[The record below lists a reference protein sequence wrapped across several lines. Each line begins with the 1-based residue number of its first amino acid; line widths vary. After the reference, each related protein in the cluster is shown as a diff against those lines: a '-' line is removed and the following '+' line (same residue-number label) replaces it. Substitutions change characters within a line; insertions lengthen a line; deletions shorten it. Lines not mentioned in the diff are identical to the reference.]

1 MDHLA
6 LTSRC
11 AHLAINDAPIVIDIS
26 DGSSSSDTVAVNRD
40 TWSLVGRFLTDK
52 PIKVEAMQQV
62 MASVWRPTR
71 CIDVFKIG
79 ENLFRFDFYHEKER
93 ARIMENIGP
102 WSFENSTLACQY
114 LEPGVPPE
122 TVRLE
127 MVDMWVQVHGLP
139 RDQATEEYLVRIGN
153 SIDKFLSLDPLNF
166 GSSWKN
172 YKRLWVRFDV
182 KEPLP
187 PYSIIRRRDDTETRT
202 SFKYERLHTF
212 SFFCGK
218 LGHNVLHCDDVLESD
233 LQPSQYKYG
242 VFMRP
247 DQQRATST
255 IGQKWSDRKTVI
267 PKKAAVQGDAGSRTV
282 EPSTTPLQLDPKRKR
297 TEPPQ
302 SENSIDTIMTEV
314 PKNLQLAGTGIQ
326 SRLSQ

>member
-6 LTSRC
+6 LASRC
-11 AHLAINDAPIVIDIS
+11 ANLAINDAPIVIDIS
-26 DGSSSSDTVAVNRD
+26 DISDSLSNSDVSAVDRD

-52 PIKVEAMQQV
+52 PIKVEAMQRV

-71 CIDVFKIG
+71 GVDVFEIG

-93 ARIMENIGP
+93 ARIMENGP
-102 WSFENSTLACQY
+102 WSFENNTLACQY
-114 LEPGVPPE
+114 LEPGVSPE
-122 TVRLE
+122 TIRLE
-127 MVDMWVQVHGLP
+127 TVDMWVQIHGLP
-139 RDQATEEYLVRIGN
+139 RDHATEEYL
-153 SIDKFLSLDPLNF
+153 
-166 GSSWKN
+166 
-172 YKRLWVRFDV
+172 RLRVRFDI
-182 KEPLP
+182 KKPLP
-187 PYSIIRRRDDTETRT
+187 PDSIIRRRDGTETLI

-212 SFFCGK
+212 CFFCGK

-247 DQQRATST
+247 GQQRTTST
-255 IGQKWSDRKTVI
+255 IGQKWLGRKIVI
-267 PKKAAVQGDAGSRTV
+267 PKKAPVQGDAGSCTV
-282 EPSTTPLQLDPKRKR
+282 EPNTNPLQLDPKRKR

-302 SENSIDTIMTEV
+302 FENPIDIIMTEV
-314 PKNLQLAGTGIQ
+314 PKNLQLAGTGTQ